1 MYDIASIYSA
11 RSVDDA
17 IRALQADPAAVVI
30 AGGTDVLIK
39 IREGKL
45 AGCSLVSIH
54 ELGEELSGVTLA
66 DNGDVEIGPLT
77 TFRGVTFSDVIR
89 RTIPVLGEAAD
100 MAGGPQLRAAG
111 TIGGNVCNGITSA
124 DTASTLVALDA
135 VLRVRGPKGEREV
148 PISQWYQG
156 VGKVALAPYELLV
169 KIVIPYDN
177 YVGYT
182 GHYIKYA
189 QRNAMD
195 IATLGVSCL
204 VKLTSDKKM
213 VDDAALAFGVAGP
226 VPMRSPAAEAAVR
239 GLPIGEAVAA
249 IGEAALADVNPRT
262 SWRASKEFRI
272 QLVKELKEATGLPA
286 AASFKHVS
294 PAGAA
299 VGTPLTDVE
308 RKIYFAED
316 MELSPIACAYVRARG
331 ADRLCSYGDWA
342 ALSDVCDAD
351 TARYLALEVSDGVI
365 APGYTDEALAILKT
379 KRKGG
384 YNVVQIDP
392 DYAPKAVEHKD
403 VFGITFE
410 QGRNSFAINEALL
423 DNIVTD
429 NKELPESAKRDML
442 IALITLKY
450 TQSNSV
456 CYVKDGQ
463 AIGVGA
469 GQQSRIHCTRLAGNK
484 ADNWLLRQHPK
495 VLGLSFVDGIRRPDR
510 DNAIDVYLSDEYE
523 DVLADGV
530 WQNTF
535 EIRPEVLTAEEKKE
549 WIARQSGV
557 TVGSDAFFP
566 FGDNVE
572 RARKSGVQYI
582 VQPGGSIRDDHVI
595 ATCNKYGIVMAF
607 TGMRLFHH

>member
-11 RSVDDA
+11 
-17 IRALQADPAAVVI
+17 IRVVAPTRPPQADPAAVVI

-89 RTIPVLGEAAD
+89 RTIPVLGA
-100 MAGGPQLRAAG
+100 AGGAAG
-111 TIGGNVCNGITSA
+111 TIGGNVCNGIPSA

-239 GLPIGEAVAA
+239 GLPIGEAGAA

-272 QLVKELKEATGLPA
+272 QLVKELSARSLREAA
-286 AASFKHVS
+286 
-294 PAGAA
+294 
-299 VGTPLTDVE
+299 
-308 RKIYFAED
+308 
-316 MELSPIACAYVRARG
+316 
-331 ADRLCSYGDWA
+331 
-342 ALSDVCDAD
+342 
-351 TARYLALEVSDGVI
+351 
-365 APGYTDEALAILKT
+365 
-379 KRKGG
+379 RKGG
-384 YNVVQIDP
+384 
-392 DYAPKAVEHKD
+392 AD
-403 VFGITFE
+403 V
-410 QGRNSFAINEALL
+410 
-423 DNIVTD
+423 
-429 NKELPESAKRDML
+429 
-442 IALITLKY
+442 
-450 TQSNSV
+450 
-456 CYVKDGQ
+456 
-463 AIGVGA
+463 
-469 GQQSRIHCTRLAGNK
+469 
-484 ADNWLLRQHPK
+484 
-495 VLGLSFVDGIRRPDR
+495 
-510 DNAIDVYLSDEYE
+510 
-523 DVLADGV
+523 
-530 WQNTF
+530 
-535 EIRPEVLTAEEKKE
+535 
-549 WIARQSGV
+549 
-557 TVGSDAFFP
+557 
-566 FGDNVE
+566 
-572 RARKSGVQYI
+572 
-582 VQPGGSIRDDHVI
+582 
-595 ATCNKYGIVMAF
+595 
-607 TGMRLFHH
+607 

>member
-213 VDDAALAFGVAGP
+213 VDDHNRLFRLAF
-226 VPMRSPAAEAAVR
+226 RSQNVYGEGSGQR
-239 GLPIGEAVAA
+239 GEC
-249 IGEAALADVNPRT
+249 
-262 SWRASKEFRI
+262 RAC
-272 QLVKELKEATGLPA
+272 G
-286 AASFKHVS
+286 
-294 PAGAA
+294 
-299 VGTPLTDVE
+299 
-308 RKIYFAED
+308 
-316 MELSPIACAYVRARG
+316 
-331 ADRLCSYGDWA
+331 
-342 ALSDVCDAD
+342 
-351 TARYLALEVSDGVI
+351 
-365 APGYTDEALAILKT
+365 
-379 KRKGG
+379 
-384 YNVVQIDP
+384 
-392 DYAPKAVEHKD
+392 
-403 VFGITFE
+403 
-410 QGRNSFAINEALL
+410 
-423 DNIVTD
+423 
-429 NKELPESAKRDML
+429 
-442 IALITLKY
+442 
-450 TQSNSV
+450 
-456 CYVKDGQ
+456 
-463 AIGVGA
+463 
-469 GQQSRIHCTRLAGNK
+469 
-484 ADNWLLRQHPK
+484 
-495 VLGLSFVDGIRRPDR
+495 
-510 DNAIDVYLSDEYE
+510 
-523 DVLADGV
+523 
-530 WQNTF
+530 
-535 EIRPEVLTAEEKKE
+535 
-549 WIARQSGV
+549 
-557 TVGSDAFFP
+557 
-566 FGDNVE
+566 
-572 RARKSGVQYI
+572 
-582 VQPGGSIRDDHVI
+582 
-595 ATCNKYGIVMAF
+595 
-607 TGMRLFHH
+607 